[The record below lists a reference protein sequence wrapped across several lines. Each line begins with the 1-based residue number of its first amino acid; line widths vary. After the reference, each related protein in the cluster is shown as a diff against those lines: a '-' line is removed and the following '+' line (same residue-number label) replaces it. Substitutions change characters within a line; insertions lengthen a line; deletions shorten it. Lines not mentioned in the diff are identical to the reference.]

1 LNKIVTN
8 ELIVN
13 EATLE
18 DSDRKLLEIMKNYV
32 NDMLDN
38 TYNALINEIF
48 VQIQNGSLS
57 DA

>member
-1 LNKIVTN
+1 M
-8 ELIVN
+8 IVN

-18 DSDRKLLEIMKNYV
+18 DSDRKLLEIMRNYV

-48 VQIQNGSLS
+48 VQIQNGSLT

>member
-1 LNKIVTN
+1 M
-8 ELIVN
+8 
-13 EATLE
+13 
-18 DSDRKLLEIMKNYV
+18 RNYV

-48 VQIQNGSLS
+48 VQIQNGLTT